1 MFIHH
6 STDAKHELI
15 SRFLY
20 TKVYNKSKNKCQV
33 ENSFEISMKSSDI
46 TFQNPDKLK
55 LKTEIRRIL
64 I

>member
-1 MFIHH
+1 MFILH

-20 TKVYNKSKNKCQV
+20 TKVYNKIKNKCQV

-46 TFQNPDKLK
+46 TFQNPDKIK